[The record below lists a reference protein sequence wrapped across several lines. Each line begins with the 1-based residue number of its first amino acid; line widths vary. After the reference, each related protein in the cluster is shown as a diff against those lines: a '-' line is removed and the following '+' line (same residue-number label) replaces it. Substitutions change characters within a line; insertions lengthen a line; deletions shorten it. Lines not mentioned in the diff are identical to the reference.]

1 MGPRDASS
9 TYDIGQEGGYYYWRD
24 NDADASQWWWR
35 FNVYQQTYTD
45 SRKRFTYQRTVTE
58 NKESS
63 SPVVEGNGISNV
75 RHLVKY
81 EF

>member
-45 SRKRFTYQRTVTE
+45 YRKLFTYTRTTTE
-58 NKESS
+58 EKESS
-63 SPVVEGNGISNV
+63 TLVVEGEGISNV
-75 RHLVKY
+75 RHLVRY
-81 EF
+81 GF